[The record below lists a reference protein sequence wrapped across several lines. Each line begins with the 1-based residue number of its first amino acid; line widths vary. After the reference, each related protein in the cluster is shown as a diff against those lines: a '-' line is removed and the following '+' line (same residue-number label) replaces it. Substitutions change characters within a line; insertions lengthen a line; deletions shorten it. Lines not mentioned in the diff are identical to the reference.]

1 MTTNGAS
8 GKQHSHRSGGLKQSN
23 KKNKRTVA
31 SKRSAHKRQGGRI
44 NHNKN
49 GGTSLDVM
57 SNGTNSSN
65 KVNRRNLQK
74 QIRQKKIQQ
83 IKLQKNGGV
92 TKSTNTTLPPQQ
104 QQSIIPQ
111 VTEKTP
117 RMIGIISLS
126 STSYKTATSM
136 EDHVQQTM
144 SSIATTTLRSLD
156 DTSCGCFYSVHKR
169 DGYITY
175 VTPKT
180 SLQSM
185 IDNNHDEDDDHDD
198 DDIAMMAALDMSRTC
213 DAILFILHDNTK
225 EYSANSHHGN
235 NQHDDIPM
243 TSIDFSNDMGQKSAN
258 NNHNSTAAAAMYS
271 GTSTSNMTTNKYDY
285 LISTRGDRILS
296 ALKGQGLSTPITI
309 VASYNSNSMETTTGT
324 SNFKNEIEDDE
335 LDGMEEPPEDDVDDD
350 MDMNQTVLTFHT
362 TMTTKSKN
370 RHQMKRRY
378 DIKKY
383 ATRFA
388 TTEFG
393 TNNNKVYELSLM
405 DSHSHNQNVNDND
418 KVVANSQTDTKSNVT
433 QLTKSSSATAAA
445 LVRAICTMTCHP
457 PLWVSQAP
465 RPYLINELQPYMY
478 NAQSRT
484 LSLSGYVRSSN
495 HHVPLDINSLFHI
508 PNVGTFAAK
517 AIQNTMSPWQ
527 QQKLQQRGQRSKT
540 DHGER
545 DTIVVTADPDRRETL
560 NIFATPD
567 ALDGEQ
573 NLIGFDEDDEMEND
587 DEYNDGDDNLNNKT
601 ASTKANASNI
611 ARPAGWSDYQSA
623 WMDSVDEMNKD
634 NQSTSADTYTAA
646 PIHDIDHGELADELN
661 RKKPSS
667 NNTLATKDFMDLVD
681 DDYHEVTAEE
691 RQILSEQR
699 KKQHQEESDFPDE
712 VQVPEDIKARDRFA
726 RYRSLKSFRTSPWD
740 AKENLPDS
748 YATIYHFSSF
758 KQTQRTI
765 MNDMKYLSREAEAVQ
780 NQFFGTTHPNVKCD
794 TVMEDGEDNDDVD
807 DTLDGC
813 VPSGSY
819 VTITLENV
827 SKDVMERVSP
837 NALLTAVALLP
848 HENKVSVM
856 HMGLSQSPGC
866 DMNEQYPIK
875 SKDVLT
881 FRCGWRTWQ
890 GRPVF
895 SQNNLNCDKHKYERF
910 LPTGGAFFAA
920 SIFGPVTYSPCPVLV
935 FREKSPENPR
945 RELVAIGSMLGADAD
960 RIVVKRIVLTGYPV
974 RVHKRHATVKYM
986 FYDPEDVKWF
996 KPAGL
1001 HTKHGL
1007 QGNIVQSVGE
1017 HGTMKCLFN
1026 APIKQHD
1033 TVCLPLYKRIFPKY
1047 VVSNRRSGGSD
1058 DKSRSGVTTY
1068 REHKPNLIV
1077 L

>member
-1 MTTNGAS
+1 MTGTTAANG
-8 GKQHSHRSGGLKQSN
+8 GPKHSHRSGGLKQSN
-23 KKNKRTVA
+23 KKNKRTNA
-31 SKRSAHKRQGGRI
+31 SKRSIHKRQGGRI
-44 NHNKN
+44 AKN
-49 GGTSLDVM
+49 TISTSSSVL
-57 SNGTNSSN
+57 SNGTNSSS
-65 KVNRRNLQK
+65 KMNRRNLQK

-83 IKLQKNGGV
+83 VKLQKNGGV
-92 TKSTNTTLPPQQ
+92 VTTAVRHAAVTTEPP
-104 QQSIIPQ
+104 
-111 VTEKTP
+111 P
-117 RMIGIISLS
+117 RRIGIISLS
-126 STSYKTATSM
+126 SHHHHMATAV
-136 EDHVQQTM
+136 EEQVQQTL
-144 SSIATTTLRSLD
+144 SSIATTTLILPHNNNNDNHNGGSAAA
-156 DTSCGCFYSVHKR
+156 YYAVHKR
-169 DGYITY
+169 HGYITY
-175 VTPKT
+175 VTPQLALHD
-180 SLQSM
+180 S
-185 IDNNHDEDDDHDD
+185 NNEDVEEEEDDLDD
-198 DDIAMMAALDMSRTC
+198 RAMVAALDMSRTC
-213 DAILFILHDNTK
+213 DAILFVLHD
-225 EYSANSHHGN
+225 E
-235 NQHDDIPM
+235 DDDDDDRTTRVTAGQYLSDVPM
-243 TSIDFSNDMGQKSAN
+243 TSIDVGSH
-258 NNHNSTAAAAMYS
+258 NNHRMDSKNGSSSHAAV
-271 GTSTSNMTTNKYDY
+271 TNTTNHHHKYDY
-285 LISTRGDRILS
+285 LISSRGDRILS

-309 VASYNSNSMETTTGT
+309 VASYNNNDNIESTTTKPDSKCIIPGGH
-324 SNFKNEIEDDE
+324 NVD
-335 LDGMEEPPEDDVDDD
+335 LDGADIAELPNDDDDDD
-350 MDMNQTVLTFHT
+350 MDMNRTVLTFHT
-362 TMTTKSKN
+362 TMTTKSRN

-393 TNNNKVYELSLM
+393 TNHTKVYELTVDRRRS
-405 DSHSHNQNVNDND
+405 DGPV
-418 KVVANSQTDTKSNVT
+418 TDTTTTTTTNRT
-433 QLTKSSSATAAA
+433 NATAAA

-457 PLWVSQAP
+457 PLWVSQSP
-465 RPYLINELQPYMY
+465 RPYIINELQPYSY
-478 NAQSRT
+478 HAASRT

-495 HHVPLDINSLFHI
+495 QHVPLDINSLFHI
-508 PNVGTFAAK
+508 PNVGTFAATT
-517 AIQNTMSPWQ
+517 IQATMSPWQ
-527 QQKLQQRGQRSKT
+527 QEKHRAAARTGAAVQGT
-540 DHGER
+540 V
-545 DTIVVTADPDRRETL
+545 VVTADPDRRDSL
-560 NIFATPD
+560 IQFATPD

-573 NLIGFDEDDEMEND
+573 NLIGFDETEDDHDME
-587 DEYNDGDDNLNNKT
+587 EDGDDFNETT
-601 ASTKANASNI
+601 AKAATNNI

-623 WMDSVDEMNKD
+623 WIDSVQHEMNHPD
-634 NQSTSADTYTAA
+634 DDDDQDHRSISADTYTAA
-646 PIHDIDHGELADELN
+646 PIDTDDVDHGELANELN
-661 RKKPSS
+661 RKPQPASHH
-667 NNTLATKDFMDLVD
+667 TVATKDFMDLVD

-691 RQILSEQR
+691 RQTLLEQR
-699 KKQHQEESDFPDE
+699 KKQHQEEADFPDE

-726 RYRSLKSFRTSPWD
+726 RYRSLKSFRKSPWD

-780 NQFFGTTHPNVKCD
+780 NQFFGKTNPSDGKDAIMGDDN
-794 TVMEDGEDNDDVD
+794 EDDHEEDA
-807 DTLDGC
+807 LDGC

-819 VTITLENV
+819 VTITFENV
-827 SKDVMERVSP
+827 PNDVMERVSP
-837 NALLTAVALLP
+837 HQLLTAVALLP
-848 HENKVSVM
+848 HENKVSVL

-866 DMNEQYPIK
+866 DLNEQYPIK

-920 SIFGPVTYSPCPVLV
+920 SIFGPVTYTPCPVLV
-935 FREKSPENPR
+935 FREKSSANPR

-1047 VVSNRRSGGSD
+1047 VISNRNSSGD
-1058 DKSRSGVTTY
+1058 HDEKSRSGMTTY
-1068 REHKPNLIV
+1068 REHKPNLII